1 MSEKFKGLYRNE
13 TFRAQWWDYRSEG
26 SYHITICTE
35 NRVHYFGE
43 IINEQMCLSEIG
55 KLAHQFWSEIPKHFP
70 HIQLD
75 EFVIMPNHIHGIL
88 IIRDSPDADFCRD
101 VALQHPTV
109 KHPPQNVP
117 ILNTP
122 FPIEN
127 GKHNESHF
135 KYLDWLDEINGC
147 IVDEN
152 FEIDHVDFEI
162 SVDVAG
168 DVAVQHPYKR
178 EQSFYNSSA
187 KNSPSYFS
195 NIAPKSGSISV
206 VIRSFK
212 SVVSKHAHRIH
223 ADFQWQKLFHDRII
237 RDCDEFIRVK
247 YYIRNN
253 PKNWGKPRKRKKSE

>member
-55 KLAHQFWSEIPKHFP
+55 KLAQQYWSEIPKHFP

-88 IIRDSPDADFCRD
+88 IIRDFCRD

-109 KHPPQNVP
+109 KRPTIKHPPQNVP
-117 ILNTP
+117 TINKP

-127 GKHNESHF
+127 GKHNESHV

-147 IVDEN
+147 NVDEN
-152 FEIDHVDFEI
+152 FEIDMVDFEI
-162 SVDVAG
+162 SGDVAG
-168 DVAVQHPYKR
+168 DVALQHPYNR
-178 EQSFYNSSA
+178 EQPFYHPSKKST
-187 KNSPSYFS
+187 PSYFS

-212 SVVSKHAHRIH
+212 SVVSKHAHRVH

-237 RDCDEFIRVK
+237 RDRDEFIRVK

-253 PKNWGKPRKRKKSE
+253 PKNWEKRRKRKGS